1 MWQNVF
7 NEVLLAWFKFQA
19 NTPSLFGVSVL
30 TDIGHSM
37 SRNLILGV
45 SSVTVSH
52 LINYDN
58 LLQNVTDI
66 ITKYGIY
73 F

>member
-19 NTPSLFGVSVL
+19 NIPSLFGVSVPR
-30 TDIGHSM
+30 DIGHSM

-66 ITKYGIY
+66 ITKYDI
-73 F
+73 